1 VVKGIKKEE
10 KMKEIPR
17 PRIGLLTAT
26 AEKKFEAAWRYAKA
40 VRDACKTVNKDCVE
54 PFNRAVEEFERD
66 LNEIRELAGLD
77 GKTELPRLKEATLE
91 EISRFERGIIPR
103 AVWELHREVV
113 EKVRKV
119 EAENDEDN
127 DFSP

>member
-1 VVKGIKKEE
+1 
-10 KMKEIPR
+10 MNLSLY
-17 PRIGLLTAT
+17 RIGLLMGT
-26 AEKKFEAAWRYAKA
+26 AEKKFEASWNHAKA
-40 VRDACKTVNKDCVE
+40 VREAYRIANGGNCPPE

-91 EISRFERGIIPR
+91 EISRFERGVIPEAIR
-103 AVWELHREVV
+103 GLQKAMV
-113 EKVRKV
+113 EKAKEIVR
-119 EAENDEDN
+119 AEPNEDY